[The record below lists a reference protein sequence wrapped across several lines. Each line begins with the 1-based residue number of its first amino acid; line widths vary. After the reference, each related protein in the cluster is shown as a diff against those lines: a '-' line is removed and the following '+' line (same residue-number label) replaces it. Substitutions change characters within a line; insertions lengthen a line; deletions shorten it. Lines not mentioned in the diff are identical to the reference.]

1 MCVQTQPSDCAQLT
15 EEAVG
20 SFKEIG
26 YEPESAHAALLPLC
40 CMWRCNRVFWCSC
53 LQGWCGEGKS
63 FPGSGRSWF
72 LRLEMTGLLK
82 WLEQFWKL
90 CLKIC
95 SPPLHHVCRR
105 HERCMAS
112 DTWAETCAN
121 CRLRWPHWAGCRSTG
136 HEYSAWFCSGPWG
149 RLCVQAH
156 VLPGRL
162 CCDESLG
169 HRKRVWRS

>member
-1 MCVQTQPSDCAQLT
+1 MNPNQHMQLSSLCAVCDAATECSD
-15 EEAVG
+15 
-20 SFKEIG
+20 
-26 YEPESAHAALLPLC
+26 AHACKGDVGKGRASQALGEADSWD
-40 CMWRCNRVFWCSC
+40 WRWRGCWNDLSSC
-53 LQGWCGEGKS
+53 
-63 FPGSGRSWF
+63 
-72 LRLEMTGLLK
+72 
-82 WLEQFWKL
+82 WKL

-112 DTWAETCAN
+112 DAWAETCAN
-121 CRLRWPHWAGCRSTG
+121 CRLRWPRWAGCRSTG